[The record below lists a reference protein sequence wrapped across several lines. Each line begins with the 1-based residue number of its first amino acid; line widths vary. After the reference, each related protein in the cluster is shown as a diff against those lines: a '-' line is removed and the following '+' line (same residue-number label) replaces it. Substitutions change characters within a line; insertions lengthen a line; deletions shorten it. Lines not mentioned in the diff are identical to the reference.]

1 MAASSSTSSS
11 RRFLLRLVLPA
22 GLAIA
27 AGCWLMDQ
35 AVWRLLILPARS
47 AGAYKVHRM
56 FTEEDPQ
63 EVPILGS
70 SRAAGSYVPELID
83 PHVYNYGIEKT
94 EHELVEVML
103 ERELQKSRRTPIL
116 INWDLEMY
124 RHSIGNVAHFVPNL
138 AHPEVRRY
146 MREELRWY
154 HRFAGVRYFGLY
166 DEYLR
171 AALGERSEGNARS
184 RGGVFDRT
192 PFDAGRFERLVR
204 RREQAEAGWTD
215 PAGRDSTLMAL
226 LMRTDRPIVIV
237 VAPYHAACF
246 RNYKGLAEATRYL
259 KRLDA
264 LPQVTVLD
272 HGRDPLPDDHFLNT
286 THVNERGA
294 RAFSAVVGAEWRRL
308 FPERQ

>member
-11 RRFLLRLVLPA
+11 RRLLLRLVLPVGA
-22 GLAIA
+22 AIA
-27 AGCWLMDQ
+27 LGCWVLDL
-35 AVWRLLILPARS
+35 ATTRYLIMPARS

-83 PHVYNYGIEKT
+83 PNAFNYGIEKT
-94 EHELVEVML
+94 EHELLEVML
-103 ERELQKSRRTPIL
+103 ARELRKSRSTPIL

-138 AHPEVRRY
+138 GHAEVRRY
-146 MREELRWY
+146 MQEELRWY
-154 HRFAGVRYFGLY
+154 HRFPGVRYFGLY

-171 AALGERSEGNARS
+171 AALGERSTGNARS

-192 PFDAGRFERLVR
+192 PYDARRFAKLVQRRL
-204 RREQAEAGWTD
+204 EANARWVD
-215 PAGRDSTLMAL
+215 PAGRDSTLLRL
-226 LMRTDRPIVIV
+226 LGGAERPIVIV

-246 RNYKGLAEATRYL
+246 TNYQGLAEAQRYL
-259 KRLDA
+259 QRLDA
-264 LPQVTVLD
+264 LPNVTVLD
-272 HGRDPLPDDHFLNT
+272 HGRDPLPDDHYLNT
-286 THVNERGA
+286 THVNETGA
-294 RAFSAVVGAEWRRL
+294 RVFSAALGAEWRRL
-308 FPERQ
+308 FPERR